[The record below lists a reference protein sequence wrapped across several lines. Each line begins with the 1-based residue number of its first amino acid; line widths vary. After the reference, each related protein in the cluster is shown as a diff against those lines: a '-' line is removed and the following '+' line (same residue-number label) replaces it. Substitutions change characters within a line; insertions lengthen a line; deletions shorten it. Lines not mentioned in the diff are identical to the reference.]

1 MSTELND
8 PPLSIFDLWREEQLK
23 RNQALIA
30 LIESWVA
37 EDRQEDPERL
47 RAEWEELKR
56 ALDESRPEGQKLF
69 P

>member
-1 MSTELND
+1 MSTELNES
-8 PPLSIFDLWREEQLK
+8 PVSILALLREEQMK

-37 EDRQEDPERL
+37 EDLQEDPEKL
-47 RAEWEELKR
+47 RSEWEELKR